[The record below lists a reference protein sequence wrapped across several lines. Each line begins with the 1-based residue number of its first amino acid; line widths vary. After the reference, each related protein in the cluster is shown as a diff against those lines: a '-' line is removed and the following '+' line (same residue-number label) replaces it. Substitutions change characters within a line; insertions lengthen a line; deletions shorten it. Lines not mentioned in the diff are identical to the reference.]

1 MNIHLMK
8 IYTYLIC
15 SALILCSCSTA
26 KIEARLEANPQ
37 CKDVV
42 NPKTGALMPCP
53 GSDKAF
59 YREVGLAPA
68 KPAPAAS
75 SPATLSATAPANTAT
90 PSQAPF
96 NTATPA
102 LASPPQAAPSQ
113 VDCKPQIH
121 KKTGG
126 TLPCPAPD

>member
-1 MNIHLMK
+1 MNTHLMK
-8 IYTYLIC
+8 TYAYLIC

-26 KIEARLEANPQ
+26 KLEARLEANPQ

-75 SPATLSATAPANTAT
+75 SPATLSTTAPANTAT
-90 PSQAPF
+90 SSQAPF
-96 NTATPA
+96 NAATPA